1 MTFDELIARNG
12 ELPVAEVAAEVNRR
26 LRETPRLVVTAPPGA
41 GKSTL
46 LPLTILTDI
55 PEGKVIML
63 EPRRIAAR
71 QVAERLAHNASERI
85 GETVGYRVRFETKV
99 SSATCIEVVTEGILE
114 RMLVSDPTL
123 EGVSAVIFD
132 EFHERSMS
140 SDLTLALALEA
151 QRIIRP
157 DLRLVIMSA
166 TIDTAEICRSFDA
179 PCVECPGRMHNVEI
193 IYGEETDARHCAE
206 DVARAVARAH
216 SRHEGDILAFLPG
229 QGEITRCREILD
241 GHLGDTEILPLF
253 GMLTPAEQRRTL
265 LPSADGRR
273 KVVLATPIAETSLT
287 IEGVRVVVDSGL
299 YRGSVFNPSS
309 GLSHLVTRRVTLDM
323 ARQRSGRAGRV
334 ADGVCYRLWPRADEA
349 RMGECRQP
357 EILEADLAPA
367 VLSVSAW
374 GEGDAARLPWLTPPP
389 SGHVRQAT
397 SMLRLLGAVDDG
409 GAITA
414 HGRRLAG
421 LPSHPR
427 ISQMLVSA
435 TDNAARALA
444 CDLAA
449 ILEANE
455 KESGTATADITERV
469 TSLREARRRGNVS
482 RRQRLVTA
490 AAQYRRLTGTAED
503 NSPVEGYDAG
513 QLLAEAFPERV
524 AMRSGDGRYRLAGGD
539 YALLD
544 ETDDLCA
551 CDLLAVA
558 EVDSRVRL
566 AAPLRREDARALG
579 RWRHNVSWDSRQGRV
594 VARRE
599 LAVGTLVID
608 TQQVGS
614 EARSEAVAVIC
625 AAARKEGLTM
635 FDFNDG
641 VRRLQTRIATVAGWH
656 PELELPK
663 VDTSTLLDTA
673 VEWLPL
679 YIGDADT
686 VAELRKIDLCQVIW
700 GLLPYELQRQVDDI
714 APSHLRLPCGR
725 NVRIDYRPAAEHPV
739 VSARL
744 QDCFGLLDTP
754 MLDGGRRPVLMELLS
769 PGFKPVQL
777 TCDLRGFWNGTYFE
791 VRKELRRRYP
801 KHRWPDDPLDPAA
814 ILPPRR

>member
-1 MTFDELIARNG
+1 MTFDELIVRNG

-71 QVAERLAHNASERI
+71 QVAERLAHNAGERI

-99 SSATCIEVVTEGILE
+99 SSATRIEVVTEGILE

-132 EFHERSMS
+132 EFHERSLS

-193 IYGEETDARHCAE
+193 IYGEETDARRCAE
-206 DVARAVARAH
+206 DVARAIARAH
-216 SRHEGDILAFLPG
+216 ARHEGDILAFLPG
-229 QGEITRCREILD
+229 QGEIMRCREILGD
-241 GHLGDTEILPLF
+241 HLADTEIAALF
-253 GMLTPAEQRRTL
+253 GMLAPAEQRRTL

-299 YRGSVFNPSS
+299 YRGPVFNPSS
-309 GLSHLVTRRVTLDM
+309 GLSHLTTKRVTLDM

-334 ADGVCYRLWPRADEA
+334 ADGVCYRLWSRAAEA

-367 VLSVSAW
+367 VLSVAAW
-374 GEGDAARLPWLTPPP
+374 GAGDATRLPWLTPPP
-389 SGHVRQAT
+389 VGHVRQAVT
-397 SMLRLLGAVDDG
+397 MLRMLGAIDDNG
-409 GAITA
+409 TITE
-414 HGRRLAG
+414 HGRRLAE

-435 TDNAARALA
+435 ADNAARALA

-449 ILEANE
+449 ILEENDR
-455 KESGTATADITERV
+455 SGTEVSADVTERV
-469 TSLREARRRGNVS
+469 SRLRDMRRRGNTS
-482 RRQRLVTA
+482 RFQRLVNA
-490 AAQYRRLTGTAED
+490 AAQYLRMTGVRED
-503 NSPVEGYDAG
+503 NSPIDGYDVG
-513 QLLAEAFPERV
+513 RLLAEAFPERV
-524 AMRSGDGRYRLAGGD
+524 AMRSGDGRCRLAGGD
-539 YALLD
+539 YAFLD

-599 LAVGTLVID
+599 LAIGSLVID
-608 TQQVGS
+608 TQSVGRES
-614 EARSEAVAVIC
+614 REEAVAVIC

-635 FDFNDG
+635 FDFNDN
-641 VRRLQTRIATVAGWH
+641 VRRMQTRIATVAEWH
-656 PELELPK
+656 PELELPD
-663 VDTSTLLDTA
+663 VSTSSLLESA
-673 VEWLPL
+673 AEWLPL
-679 YIGDADT
+679 YVEDADT

-700 GLLPYELQRQVDDI
+700 GLLPYDVQQKVDSI

-777 TCDLRGFWNGTYFE
+777 TCDLRGFWTGTYFE